1 MSNNSV
7 NHQLIQLIAQQYNL
21 DVKKI
26 LPKQKGYR
34 NTIIPLQLVDE
45 IQLIKAG
52 HYPLKKINQVCL
64 ILFKNETQCLIR
76 RNNAFLL
83 TDFLAKKGWPVR
95 VMLSPS
101 NSDKQSQITKKILA
115 LKSKKSKNLSI
126 RYLALYSFLPGN
138 TISWEAY
145 TQKHLKVLGKTL
157 GDLHHDLAE
166 IPLKKQQQ
174 LPLAETEL
182 KTQLAEMQAYFQ
194 QTNVQKALIKK
205 LNLKINRKI
214 WTWLQKLL
222 EKIQKIDQQQPLHLD
237 FVRSNILWTQTDQA
251 WPQISG
257 VLDFEKAALG
267 PTVLDIARTLAFL
280 IVDCKYKPENKVRKY
295 FLHSGY
301 RKRSAS
307 QLQNLELLNPL
318 LNFFWLYDFYKF
330 LKHNP
335 YEYLPKN
342 EHFQRTVEQLK
353 KQQLITAL

>member
-7 NHQLIQLIAQQYNL
+7 NPQLIQLIAQQYNL

-45 IQLIKAG
+45 IQLIKAL
-52 HYPLKKINQVCL
+52 HYPLKKISQVCL

-83 TDFLAKKGWPVR
+83 TNFLAKKGWPVR

-115 LKSKKSKNLSI
+115 LKNKKSKNLPT
-126 RYLALYSFLPGN
+126 RHLALYSFLPGK

-145 TQKHLKVLGKTL
+145 TQKHLKILGKTL
-157 GDLHHDLAE
+157 GDLHYDLAE
-166 IPLKKQQQ
+166 IPLKKQQ
-174 LPLAETEL
+174 LPQAVTEL
-182 KTQLAEMQAYFQ
+182 EAQLAKMQAYFQ
-194 QTNVQKALIKK
+194 QNNVQQALAKKLQLKTSAKIWQSLAQLLIKLAQIK
-205 LNLKINRKI
+205 
-214 WTWLQKLL
+214 
-222 EKIQKIDQQQPLHLD
+222 QQQPLHLD
-237 FVRSNILWTQTDQA
+237 FVRSNILWTQTDQN

-257 VLDFEKAALG
+257 ILDFEKTALG
-267 PTVLDIARTLAFL
+267 PTILDIARTLAFL

-295 FLHSGY
+295 FLYSGY